1 MSTLDRSI
9 QARARAH
16 LFGLLRAGFRVIPL
30 SDATRDRWRSWFLD
44 RHADWVPEPVRGR
57 ANHAISRRPT
67 ARSDEAAIGHVAY
80 RTTALPETLPATLVA
95 FYLPQ
100 FHPIPENDAWWGKG
114 FTEWRNVSRTLPQFE
129 GHQQPRLPADLGFYD
144 LRTPDVMREQ
154 ARLAQEYGLGAFCFY
169 FYWFAGKTLLEMP
182 ITQWHA
188 DTSIT
193 LPFCLCWANEKWAR
207 RWDGRGHDV
216 LIDQAH
222 SADDDLAFI
231 AHVARY
237 MRNPKYLRV
246 GDRPLLLVY
255 RPHLLP
261 EPVQTAARWRNWCR
275 DNGIG
280 EIHLAYVQGFERPDP
295 RDIGFDAAVEFP
307 PNMNTPPSVTARQRL
322 VNPDFSGDVLDWRE
336 LARDMEQRPLRD
348 YTLYP
353 GVNPGWDNEP
363 RRSGKGRIYL
373 HASPRRYRDWLART
387 VQHRLANAPSAHRMV
402 FINAW
407 NEWAEGAVLEPDARL
422 GYAWLDATRQAL
434 TRAPDVATEICS
446 PSACVVLH
454 AWYLDVLDEMLD
466 AIVECG
472 TPLRIIITTDLTK
485 VIEVTKCIQ
494 RRGIQAEVEGFENR
508 GRDILPFLHVAN
520 RLLDENVQ
528 LVLKLHTKKSTHR
541 DDGNAWRGEMLTA
554 LLGPQRVD
562 AIVNAFSTDPL
573 VGLAAPEDHLLPVT
587 EFIGGNADALDYL
600 TVRTGSDA
608 PDTNSLFASGSMF
621 WARLEALRPLLDAH
635 IHASEF
641 ESEQGQIDGTLAH
654 AIERFVGLAVT
665 HSGHRVT
672 TVEQT
677 LGITKT
683 PSAQPYRYARK
694 AP

>member
-1 MSTLDRSI
+1 MSTPGRSM
-9 QARARAH
+9 QSRVRTQ
-16 LFGLLRAGFRVIPL
+16 LFALLRTGFRAIPL
-30 SDATRDRWRSWFLD
+30 SEATRDRWRSWFLD

-57 ANHAISRRPT
+57 ANHGLSRRPA
-67 ARSDEAAIGHVAY
+67 ARSDEPAIGHVPY
-80 RTTALPETLPATLVA
+80 RTGALPEILPATLVA

-100 FHPIPENDAWWGKG
+100 FHPIPENDAWWGNG
-114 FTEWRNVSRTLPQFE
+114 FTEWRNVSRALPQFE

-144 LRTPDVMREQ
+144 LRTPLVMREQ

-182 ITQWHA
+182 ITQWHE
-188 DTSIT
+188 DTTIT

-207 RWDGRGHDV
+207 RWDGRGDDI

-231 AHVARY
+231 AHVAAY

-246 GDRPLLLVY
+246 DGRPLLLVY

-261 EPVQTAARWRNWCR
+261 EPAQTAARWRSWCR

-307 PNMNTPPSVTARQRL
+307 PNMSTPPSVTARQRL
-322 VNPDFSGDVLDWRE
+322 VNPDFNGDLLDWRE
-336 LARDMEQRPLRD
+336 LARDMEQRPMRD

-373 HASPRRYRDWLART
+373 HASPRRYRDWLSRT
-387 VQHRLANAPSAHRMV
+387 VQHRLVNVAPAHRMV

-422 GYAWLDATRQAL
+422 GHAWLDATRQAL
-434 TRAPDVATEICS
+434 TRAPEIATKARS
-446 PSACVVLH
+446 LSACVVLH

-466 AIVECG
+466 AIVACG
-472 TPLRIIITTDLTK
+472 TRLRIIITTDLMK
-485 VIEVTKCIQ
+485 VIEVNKCIQ

-520 RLLDENVQ
+520 RLLDEDVQ

-541 DDGNAWRGEMLTA
+541 DDGNAWRDEMLNA
-554 LLGPQRVD
+554 LLAPQRVD

-573 VGLAAPEDHLLPVT
+573 VGLAAPDGHLLPVID
-587 EFIGGNADALDYL
+587 FIGGNADALDYL
-600 TVRTGSDA
+600 AARTGTDA
-608 PDTNSLFASGSMF
+608 PNAHSMFASGSMF
-621 WARLEALRPLLDAH
+621 WVRLEALRPLLDAH
-635 IHASEF
+635 LHPSEF

-654 AIERFVGLAVT
+654 AVERFFGVAVT
-665 HSGHRVT
+665 QSGHRVAT
-672 TVEQT
+672 IEQT
-677 LGITKT
+677 LGIITT

>member
-1 MSTLDRSI
+1 MQSRV
-9 QARARAH
+9 RAQ
-16 LFGLLRAGFRVIPL
+16 LFGLLRAGFRAIPL
-30 SDATRDRWRSWFLD
+30 TDATRDRWRSWFLD

-57 ANHAISRRPT
+57 SVHGISRRPA
-67 ARSDEAAIGHVAY
+67 ARSDEAAIGHVPY
-80 RTTALPETLPATLVA
+80 RTATLPKTLPATLVA

-114 FTEWRNVSRTLPQFE
+114 FTEWRNVSRALAQFE

-144 LRTPDVMREQ
+144 LRTPQVMREQ

-182 ITQWHA
+182 IAQRHE

-207 RWDGRGHDV
+207 RWDGRGDDI

-231 AHVARY
+231 AHIATY
-237 MRNPKYLRV
+237 LRNPTYLRV
-246 GDRPLLLVY
+246 AGRPLLLVY

-261 EPVQTAARWRNWCR
+261 DPAQTAARWRRWCR
-275 DNGIG
+275 ENGVG

-307 PNMNTPPSVTARQRL
+307 PNMSTPASVTARQRL
-322 VNPDFSGDVLDWRE
+322 LNPEFNGEVLDWRE
-336 LARDMEQRPLRD
+336 LARDMEQRPLRE

-373 HASPRRYRDWLART
+373 HASPRRYRDWLSRT
-387 VQHRLANAPSAHRMV
+387 LHHRLAGAPPANRMV

-422 GYAWLDATRQAL
+422 GHAWLEATRQAS
-434 TRAPDVATEICS
+434 TRAPGVATGSRS

-454 AWYLDVLDEMLD
+454 AWYLDVLNAMLD
-466 AIVECG
+466 AIAECG
-472 TPLRIIITTDLTK
+472 TPLRIIVTTDLTK
-485 VIEVTKCIQ
+485 VIEVNQCIQ
-494 RRGIQAEVEGFENR
+494 QRGIQAEVAGFENR

-520 RLLDENVQ
+520 QLLDEGVQ

-541 DDGNAWRGEMLTA
+541 DDGNAWRNEMLAA
-554 LLGPQRVD
+554 LLMPQRVD
-562 AIVNAFSTDPL
+562 AIVDAFSTDPL
-573 VGLAAPEDHLLPVT
+573 IGLMAPDGHLLPVT
-587 EFIGGNADALDYL
+587 DFIGGNADALDYL
-600 TVRTGSDA
+600 AVRTGTDA
-608 PDTNSLFASGSMF
+608 PDATSLFASGSMF

-635 IHASEF
+635 LHPSEF

-665 HSGHRVT
+665 SSGHRVT
-672 TVEQT
+672 TIEQT
-677 LGITKT
+677 LGTTKT
-683 PSAQPYRYARK
+683 PSAEPYRYARK